1 MKIVKMIS
9 GLGFVAG
16 IAVSAITG
24 NAVGAIVSLGLASFN
39 LGILCGERSRK

>member
-1 MKIVKMIS
+1 MKIVKMVS
-9 GLGFVAG
+9 RLAFVIG
-16 IAVSAITG
+16 IAASIITG